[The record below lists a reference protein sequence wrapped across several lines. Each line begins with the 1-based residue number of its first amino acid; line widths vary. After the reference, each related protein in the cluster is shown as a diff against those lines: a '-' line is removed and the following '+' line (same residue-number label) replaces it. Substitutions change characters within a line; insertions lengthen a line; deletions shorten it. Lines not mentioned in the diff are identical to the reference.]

1 MSRPQEQEQV
11 TARQLPVL
19 AVVDDDPEALGRIT
33 ATLTD
38 RYGRHYEIAPFESAS
53 QALEAVRKLTEQGIE
68 VAVVLADQ
76 TLPHMD
82 GRTLLY
88 EVGEVQPLAK
98 RGLLIRWGD
107 WGDPDIAAAIH
118 TGMVRDDFDYY
129 VMKPIGEPDEQ
140 FHRTLTEFLNEWS
153 RTHSAAAREITVVAE
168 RWSQRAHDLRDLL
181 ARNGVP
187 YVFHDAASPA
197 GQELVDRHAP
207 DCGGS
212 PVAIVRTPIPGRERV
227 LVDPSKAELARAF
240 GVDTELAE
248 DREFDAVIVGAGPAG
263 LTTAV
268 YASSEGL
275 RTLIV
280 EREAIGG
287 QAGSSALIRNY
298 LGFSRGV
305 SGAELAQRAY
315 QQAWVFGTKFLLMR
329 EATELACDARRLTL
343 NVADVGPIGARTVVL
358 ATGVSYRRL
367 GIPALEDLA
376 GRGVFYGA
384 ATSEGRGLTEQDVYV
399 VGAGNSAGQAA
410 MHLCRYA
417 RNVTLLVRGAD
428 LSSMSAYLRDVLDAT
443 TNIYVRLGTEVVDGG
458 GTNRLTHLTLR
469 ERATGATEEV
479 EASGLFILIGG
490 HPHTD
495 WLPPEIQRD
504 EGGYL
509 LTGRDL
515 VEAERSEACWPLR
528 REPLGLETSMP
539 GVFAVGD
546 VRANSIKRVASVVGE
561 GSVLVAQLHQ
571 LLAEEEAVA
580 ARADVP

>member
-1 MSRPQEQEQV
+1 MSGPQEQDQMP
-11 TARQLPVL
+11 ARRLPVL
-19 AVVDDDPEALGRIT
+19 AVVDDDARALERIT

-38 RYGRHYEIAPFESAS
+38 RYGSHYEIAPFDSAS
-53 QALEAVRKLTEQGIE
+53 RTLDAVRRLTEQGIE

-88 EVGEVQPLAK
+88 EIGEIQPLAK

-107 WGDPDIAAAIH
+107 WGDRHTAAAIH
-118 TGMVRDDFDYY
+118 TGMARDDFDYY
-129 VMKPIGEPDEQ
+129 VMKPTSEPDEQ
-140 FHRTLTEFLNEWS
+140 FHRTVTEFLQEWS
-153 RTHSAAAREITVVAE
+153 RSHSAAAREITIVAE
-168 RWSQRAHDLRDLL
+168 RWSQRGHDLRNLL

-187 YVFHDAASPA
+187 YVFHDAASAA
-197 GQELVDRHAP
+197 GRELVDKHAP

-212 PVAIVRTPIPGRERV
+212 PVAIVRNPIPGREGV
-227 LVDPSKAELARAF
+227 LVDPSRAELARAF
-240 GVDTELAE
+240 GVDTELDE
-248 DREFDAVIVGAGPAG
+248 DAVFDAVVVGAGPAG

-275 RTLIV
+275 RTLVI

-329 EATELACDARRLTL
+329 EATGLACDDAGRLTL
-343 NVADVGPIGARTVVL
+343 DVADVGEVQARAVIL

-367 GIPALEDLA
+367 GIPALEDLV
-376 GRGVFYGA
+376 GSGVFYGA
-384 ATSEGRGLTEQDVYV
+384 ATSEGRGLTGKDVYV
-399 VGAGNSAGQAA
+399 VGGGNSAGQAA

-417 RNVTLLVRGAD
+417 RDVTLVVRRLD
-428 LSSMSAYLRDVLDAT
+428 LSETMSKYLRDAVEAT
-443 TNIYVRLGTEVVDGG
+443 TNIHVRLGAEVVDGG

-469 ERATGATEEV
+469 ECATGTTEEV
-479 EASGLFILIGG
+479 EASGLFILIGA

-495 WLPPEIQRD
+495 WLPPEIHRD

-515 VEAERSEACWPLR
+515 VDPGRDEACWPLKR
-528 REPLGLETSMP
+528 GPLGFETSMP

-546 VRANSIKRVASVVGE
+546 VRANSIKRVASAVGE
-561 GSVLVAQLHQ
+561 GSVLVAELHQ
-571 LLAEEEAVA
+571 LLAEEQAVA
-580 ARADVP
+580 VRAR